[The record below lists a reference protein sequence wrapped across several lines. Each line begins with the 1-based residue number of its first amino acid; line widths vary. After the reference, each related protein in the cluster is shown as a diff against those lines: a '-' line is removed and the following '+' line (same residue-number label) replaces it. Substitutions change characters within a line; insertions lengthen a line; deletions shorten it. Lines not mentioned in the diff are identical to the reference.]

1 MHDAPGRGADMSGR
15 WWVRGRNTLR
25 RRRRHVL
32 VLAALAGGAVW
43 MIVQAWQASRRA
55 AGSFQGDLYL
65 NIGAALIMTLLT
77 YVVLNP
83 LFRELQTASIIE
95 HPRLDRDAL
104 IDRVAQSKETVAI
117 LETWTS
123 MLEGPYVDRFTGA
136 LRSALVNGATVRVL
150 LLDPDS
156 PAVRLRGAE
165 LRRRDASVAILNN
178 LWHLARLH
186 DGLPETTRSRL
197 QVRVYNAAP
206 SVQMYRWDG
215 KAFISFFPVRGS
227 TFDTQ
232 QIEAF
237 VSTPLG
243 EFVADRFTELWETA
257 PLQDLEACLTLGLC
271 LRQGGRDLETC
282 EALYVRVDGDWYIA
296 GRDLVRNVAR
306 HGLAG
311 LTVVLDRPE
320 AAGEEFELGEADE
333 LAPEVY
339 RRVVELFRAKYG
351 LDGRNDTENRV
362 IFNLVGQ
369 ATAAA

>member
-1 MHDAPGRGADMSGR
+1 MSGT
-15 WWVRGRNTLR
+15 WWMRGRNTLR

-32 VLAALAGGAVW
+32 VLVALAGGAIW
-43 MIVQAWQASRRA
+43 MIVQAWRASLRES
-55 AGSFQGDLYL
+55 GSFAGDLYL

-83 LFRELQTASIIE
+83 LFRELQTVSIIE

-104 IDRVAQSKETVAI
+104 IERVSQSREIVAI

-123 MLEGPYVDRFTGA
+123 MLEGPYAARFVAA
-136 LRSALVNGATVRVL
+136 LRSALANGAAVKVL

-156 PAVRLRGAE
+156 PAVRLRGEE

-178 LWHLARLH
+178 LWHLARLSEE
-186 DGLPETTRSRL
+186 LPESARARL
-197 QVRVYNAAP
+197 QVRVYSAAP

-215 KAFISFFPVRGS
+215 KAFISFFPVQGS

-243 EFVADRFTELWETA
+243 EFVDDRFAELWETA
-257 PLQDLEACLTLGLC
+257 PLEDLAACLTLRLC
-271 LRQGGRDLETC
+271 LRQADQDLETC
-282 EALYVRVDGDWYIA
+282 DALYVRSDGDWYIA
-296 GRDLVRNVAR
+296 GTDLVRNVAR
-306 HGLAG
+306 HGMAG

-320 AAGEEFELGEADE
+320 AAGEVFAIGEADE
-333 LAPEVY
+333 LPPEIY
-339 RRVVELFRAKYG
+339 NRVLELFRAKYG
-351 LDGRNDTENRV
+351 LDGRQDTESRV
-362 IFNLVGQ
+362 IFNLA
-369 ATAAA
+369 ATSLSTV

>member
-1 MHDAPGRGADMSGR
+1 MSGK
-15 WWVRGRNTLR
+15 WWARGRNTLR

-32 VLAALAGGAVW
+32 VLIALAGGAVW
-43 MIVQAWQASRRA
+43 MVVQAWHASRRET
-55 AGSFQGDLYL
+55 GSFAGELYL

-104 IDRVAQSKETVAI
+104 IERVARCRELVAI

-123 MLEGPYVDRFTGA
+123 MLEGPYARRFVSA
-136 LRSALVNGATVRVL
+136 LRSSLANGATVRML

-156 PAVRLRGAE
+156 PAVRLRGEE

-186 DGLPETTRSRL
+186 EELPESARARL
-197 QVRVYNAAP
+197 QVRIYSAAP
-206 SVQMYRWDG
+206 SVQMYRWDS

-232 QIEAF
+232 QIEAY

-243 EFVADRFTELWETA
+243 EFVDDRFAELWDTA
-257 PLQDLEACLTLGLC
+257 PTQDLAACLSLRLC

-282 EALYVRVDGDWYIA
+282 EALYVRSDGDWYIA
-296 GRDLVRNVAR
+296 GADLVRNVAR
-306 HGLAG
+306 HGMTG

-320 AAGEEFELGEADE
+320 ADGEVFAIGEADE

-339 RRVVELFRAKYG
+339 NRVLELFRAKYG
-351 LDGRNDTENRV
+351 LDSRQDTENRV
-362 IFNLVGQ
+362 IFNLASTSLTTV
-369 ATAAA
+369 

>member
-1 MHDAPGRGADMSGR
+1 MSGM
-15 WWVRGRNTLR
+15 WWARGRNTLR

-32 VLAALAGGAVW
+32 VLAALAGGASW
-43 MIVQAWQASRRA
+43 MIWQAARHDTQ
-55 AGSFQGDLYL
+55 SFTGEFYL

-104 IDRVAQSKETVAI
+104 IERVARSRELVAI

-123 MLEGPYVDRFTGA
+123 MLEGPYARRFVAA
-136 LRSALVNGATVRVL
+136 LRSALANGASVRML

-156 PAVRLRGAE
+156 PAVRLRGEE

-186 DGLPETTRSRL
+186 EELPESARSRL
-197 QVRVYNAAP
+197 EVRIYTAAP
-206 SVQMYRWDG
+206 SVQMYRWDS
-215 KAFISFFPVRGS
+215 KAFISFFPVQGS

-243 EFVADRFTELWETA
+243 EFVDDRFAELWETA
-257 PLQDLEACLTLGLC
+257 PVQDLAACLSLRLC

-282 EALYVRVDGDWYIA
+282 EALYVRSDGDWYIA
-296 GRDLVRNVAR
+296 GTDLVRNVAR

-311 LTVVLDRPE
+311 LSVVLDRPE
-320 AAGEEFELGEADE
+320 AAGEVFTIGEADE
-333 LAPEVY
+333 LPPEIY
-339 RRVVELFRAKYG
+339 NRVLELFRAKYG
-351 LDGRNDTENRV
+351 LDSRQDTESRV
-362 IFNLVGQ
+362 IFNLASSSLTTV
-369 ATAAA
+369 